1 MGMRNPLDMK
11 KSGAAPPID
20 KLLGTAYE
28 TIESLAQKLP
38 VIEYLEKNIDG
49 FVTDI
54 HNALDA
60 TTAAEKTAI
69 AAAAAALVS
78 QLAAKAS
85 QDAAKASELAA
96 AQSAMDLDTAVAA
109 ARSSA
114 QDSATQAAA
123 SANSAEA
130 ARMSEQNAGAAAAG
144 VAADAA
150 AAALS
155 ETNAS
160 ASAAAALISQNAA
173 SASAAEAASSV
184 GSIAGDVTSAQA
196 AATAAASSQEAAGV
210 SEANSKISEANSK
223 ISETNSKTSEN
234 ASATSAEAA
243 ADSEVSA
250 ATDAAKVVAAFAS
263 FSALWLGGH
272 ATDPTTDNLG
282 NPLQEGAEY
291 SNTSTTPAK
300 IRVYHNGAWQDQDE
314 DGEIASA
321 NALLAATNA
330 AASAAAALAS
340 KTASAA
346 SSVTAQAWASKTDG
360 QVDGVNYSA
369 KQYSLNAIAS
379 ATGAAG
385 SATAA
390 AADKT
395 AADASKTAA
404 GVSAAAAA
412 VSETNAAA
420 SAAEAAAATAGALLQ
435 ANNLSDIV
443 NKVAARTNLG
453 LGTLAT
459 QDATAVSVGSLHATT
474 GQIVTA
480 SLAGVMANNDAT
492 ASLMV
497 NNAGGTGDTDM
508 ALIGFQTVGHYG
520 VKLGLRSDG
529 FFGLGGWSGAAWR
542 WYSDNVG
549 GMTAAGNIT
558 AFSDIRL
565 KENIEVIP
573 NALAKV
579 ISIRGVTYNRID
591 IEDKP
596 RHMGVIAQEVQ
607 LVAPEVVVKGIDDTL
622 TVAYGNLVGLL
633 IEAIKELNGKI
644 EQLRG
649 DRQ

>member
-210 SEANSKISEANSK
+210 SEANSKISE
-223 ISETNSKTSEN
+223 TNSKTSEN

-291 SNTSTTPAK
+291 SNTSTIPAK

>member
-210 SEANSKISEANSK
+210 SEANSK